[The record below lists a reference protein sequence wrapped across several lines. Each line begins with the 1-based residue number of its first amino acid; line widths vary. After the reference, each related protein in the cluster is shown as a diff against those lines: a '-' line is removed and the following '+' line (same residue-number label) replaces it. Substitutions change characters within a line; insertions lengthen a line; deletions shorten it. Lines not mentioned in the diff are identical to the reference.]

1 MFIFFFCPVLGCLL
15 LICCVVILAAW
26 LIFLFVCFYWSWC
39 RSPSIN
45 LTSLSQSKGW
55 FLLILLCRQEKIIE
69 QVCWI
74 YIKIIPTWSIRG
86 EMCPIFN
93 FCGKHFWPIRKLI
106 WVETDVRMILS
117 CITSSGDHGLWKLSA
132 VFVHWCYQPVTIE
145 NYLLPTHLDHYALRI

>member
-1 MFIFFFCPVLGCLL
+1 MVLISMYKKQKLDLPVCLSFFSALCLVASSSFVVLSFLLPGWFFC
-15 LICCVVILAAW
+15 
-26 LIFLFVCFYWSWC
+26 LFVFIEADVV

-74 YIKIIPTWSIRG
+74 YIKIIPTWSIWG

-106 WVETDVRMILS
+106 WVETDVKDDFIMYY
-117 CITSSGDHGLWKLSA
+117 
-132 VFVHWCYQPVTIE
+132 F
-145 NYLLPTHLDHYALRI
+145 